1 MYFLKLSSET
11 TTTSLPGLNGKL
23 ANAGHM
29 ILSLVPESPKDASR
43 KSGVTGLYLSFSRPT
58 MIRFFSSAKFYY
70 VNIASHSMKH
80 LATSSF
86 CPRRLKSS
94 RVYSFSFRIQL
105 STNQAFSCY
114 HWTPLLPF
122 APRFSIL
129 SFKCNVE
136 ARNATISWRV
146 YALERTVETSWV
158 CFSPTKQWA
167 LPEMRGCNA
176 KELFFLRLDT

>member
-1 MYFLKLSSET
+1 MPGIWSCPLFQNPQRMRVEKVGWLDCICHSRGLRWSDSFQVQSSTMSISQVIVWSIWPLALFVRDDSNPHEFTLSHSVYSFPSTRPFHVIIERRC
-11 TTTSLPGLNGKL
+11 SSK
-23 ANAGHM
+23 
-29 ILSLVPESPKDASR
+29 EEEQW
-43 KSGVTGLYLSFSRPT
+43 VTGLP
-58 MIRFFSSAKFYY
+58 
-70 VNIASHSMKH
+70 
-80 LATSSF
+80 
-86 CPRRLKSS
+86 
-94 RVYSFSFRIQL
+94 
-105 STNQAFSCY
+105 
-114 HWTPLLPF
+114 LPF